1 MDRQIIGT
9 MKAWTIRHF
18 GGGEAMS
25 LDDLP
30 KPAPAAGEVLVRIAY
45 AGVNPVDWKIREGM
59 MRQVFQHDFPLTLG
73 WDAAGVVEACG
84 ADVADFRP
92 GDRVFGY
99 CREYGKPAG
108 KGTYAQY
115 IAVPAHLLARVPDRI
130 SLAEAAALPAPF
142 LTAWQ
147 SLVATAALAAGESVA
162 ILGAAGGVGSVAIQV
177 ATARGARVIAVS
189 RAESHDYVRSLGAPQ
204 VVGYDAS
211 GLAGAVKG
219 VEAGGV
225 DVVFDC
231 IGGAALDG
239 AYDLVKPG
247 GRLVTIVGTPDTERA
262 ARLGITASRVVA
274 RSQPEHLAA
283 MTVMV
288 ERGELRPPRLQV
300 MALAEAVAALD
311 LSRTGTVRGK
321 IVLEVEKID

>member
-1 MDRQIIGT
+1 MDRQIAGT

-30 KPAPAAGEVLVRIAY
+30 KPAPGAGEVLVRIAY

-59 MRQVFQHDFPLTLG
+59 MRQVFEHHFPLILG
-73 WDAAGVVEACG
+73 WDASGIVDACG
-84 ADVADFRP
+84 SGVTDFRP

-99 CREYGKPAG
+99 CREFGKPAG

-115 IAVPAHLLARVPDRI
+115 IAVPAHLLAKVPSRVG
-130 SLAEAAALPAPF
+130 LAEAAALPAPF

-147 SLVATAALAAGESVA
+147 SLVTAAGLAPGESVA
-162 ILGAAGGVGSVAIQV
+162 ILGAAGGVGSIAIQV
-177 ATARGARVIAVS
+177 VAARGARVIAVS
-189 RAESHDYVRSLGAPQ
+189 RAESHDYVRSLGTHD
-204 VVGYDAS
+204 VVEYEPNGV
-211 GLAGAVKG
+211 AGPVKQL
-219 VEAGGV
+219 ESGGV

-231 IGGAALDG
+231 IGGGALDG

-262 ARLGITASRVVA
+262 AGLGIAVSRVVA
-274 RSQPEHLAA
+274 SSKPEYLAA
-283 MTVMV
+283 LTAML
-288 ERGELRPPRLQV
+288 ERGELRPPRLQI
-300 MALAEAVAALD
+300 MALADAVAALD
-311 LSRTGTVRGK
+311 QSRTGTVRGK
-321 IVLEVEKID
+321 IVLEVDKID

>member
-1 MDRQIIGT
+1 MDRQITGT

-84 ADVADFRP
+84 ADVADFQP

-115 IAVPAHLLARVPDRI
+115 IAVPAHLLAKIPAGVG
-130 SLAEAAALPAPF
+130 LAEAAALPAPF

-147 SLVATAALAAGESVA
+147 SLAVTAGLAPGECVA
-162 ILGAAGGVGSVAIQV
+162 ILGAAGGVGSVAVQV
-177 ATARGARVIAVS
+177 AAARGAKVIAVS
-189 RAESHDYVRSLGAPQ
+189 RAESHDYVRSLGAPHI
-204 VVGYDAS
+204 VEYDPN
-211 GLAGAVKG
+211 GVTGAVKEI
-219 VEAGGV
+219 EAGGV

-262 ARLGITASRVVA
+262 AGLGIAVSRVVA
-274 RSQPEHLAA
+274 SSKPEYLAA
-283 MTVMV
+283 LTAML

-300 MALAEAVAALD
+300 MALADAVAALD
-311 LSRTGTVRGK
+311 QSRTGTVRGK
-321 IVLEVEKID
+321 IVLEVDKID